1 MQKHQ
6 ARVSLFTSLFNIIH
20 PCGKQIKAQI
30 ACFNQWTAPLEEHFF
45 RRSRQAMNDIHL
57 AATSQP
63 VMMAGKVTQAISAP
77 NMRFFLKKIGQ
88 ATTTYQVFIDF
99 IVVVR
104 YLAHLSPSLQN
115 IWQLQ

>member
-45 RRSRQAMNDIHL
+45 QEEQAGDEWYSPRSDV
-57 AATSQP
+57 P
-63 VMMAGKVTQAISAP
+63 AGHD
-77 NMRFFLKKIGQ
+77 G
-88 ATTTYQVFIDF
+88 
-99 IVVVR
+99 
-104 YLAHLSPSLQN
+104 
-115 IWQLQ
+115 W